1 MICSHSLGC
10 ESPKPLPPTASPRRR
25 LALTEVGSQSSRA
38 CATAPG
44 FGGRWDLRSGLAGE
58 GGERAPFAVSLW
70 SPQVIPTSFFLPP
83 PAHRRPLPRN
93 SLASRSQDPHSSL
106 RSNDNSWI
114 ERWLVAPVAPLES
127 GRDGQRRGGARSG
140 GAGVRTN
147 AGRLA
152 PSPPPSPAGCREGAQ
167 RQRGL
172 PGSPQRC
179 DGVSAARA
187 RGEGPSA
194 LIRQGRALASDNHP
208 PEPGPRG

>member
-1 MICSHSLGC
+1 MRHGAGFRGALR
-10 ESPKPLPPTASPRRR
+10 PPTRASRGRGRASAVCGFP
-25 LALTEVGSQSSRA
+25 LSTPGDTYLFLSPSSCPQSPPP
-38 CATAPG
+38 TQHT
-44 FGGRWDLRSGLAGE
+44 GLAHPGP
-58 GGERAPFAVSLW
+58 AQL
-70 SPQVIPTSFFLPP
+70 SPQQRQL
-83 PAHRRPLPRN
+83 L
-93 SLASRSQDPHSSL
+93 
-106 RSNDNSWI
+106 I
-114 ERWLVAPVAPLES
+114 ERWLVTPVAPPES

-147 AGRLA
+147 TGRLA

-167 RQRGL
+167 RRRGL

-208 PEPGPRG
+208 PEPGPGG